1 MQWYKLNGQKW
12 YNSLNKAIH
21 IIERTKMENPFRMQ
35 PFLQEEMYH
44 NQST

>member
-21 IIERTKMENPFRMQ
+21 IIERTKMESPFRMK
-35 PFLQEEMYH
+35 PFPQGETSNNHLI
-44 NQST
+44 